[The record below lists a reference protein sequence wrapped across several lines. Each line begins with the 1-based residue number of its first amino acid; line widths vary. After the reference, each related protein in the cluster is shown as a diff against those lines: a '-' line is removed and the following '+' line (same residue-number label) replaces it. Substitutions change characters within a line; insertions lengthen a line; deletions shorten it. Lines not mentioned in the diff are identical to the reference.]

1 MLTGGA
7 QRMTTAPITAIGST
21 VNLVLPQEVV
31 DRLQVVSGDSVKL
44 VETEKGY
51 EIQRL
56 DEELREQLAAFDQ
69 VMREDEQALRRLAE

>member
-1 MLTGGA
+1 
-7 QRMTTAPITAIGST
+7 MTTAPITNIGST

-31 DRLQVVSGDSVKL
+31 DRLQVVSGDSVQL
-44 VETEKGY
+44 VQTEKGY

-69 VMREDEQALRRLAE
+69 VMRQDEQALRRLAD